1 MIFSKNENTASIQSF
16 PCLALNNAPA
26 MVPLPGIVY
35 KIKFEQ
41 IAGNEILGHF
51 KSLPQFHSHFLLTKV
66 KDDTLKMSPKAV
78 EALEKFRQKFD
89 SKDDLTALYIC
100 LIPAQSFGS
109 TTGCICKITGVLT
122 EDKAITISFKALNRA
137 TLKSSPVSPDNLI
150 WTSTVSVIDDS
161 SSLNCFKDEQLDFM
175 ISEFVKLFGSI
186 DATINT
192 FKKQY
197 KQSFRKKSSQHL
209 LLLSPLSNTLFF
221 QLNKAQF
228 NKAWNAILVFAAEVI
243 DSLETVSP
251 SSVAVQIVTLMDLI
265 VTVLPTSNT
274 QKSKFLSSVQLNKRC
289 ENFKS
294 IIDDFVQIFD
304 KLYSSSDYVQ
314 QYFSQ
319 ASNLEK
325 SKLIANQL
333 QSLRFYIEDVKAQN
347 NLSLG
352 LTGQKKKIK
361 SLVSSSSK
369 EDNDVDR
376 TDQSDDG
383 DEDFDGDSDEDE
395 NEKLKKFIK
404 DLPKNGVHQDG
415 IKMLRKDFKRFSATS
430 PQNSEYQVLRSYFD
444 IICDVPFGKYS
455 KRENIDVD
463 KSRQKLDLDH
473 YGLKNVKK
481 RLLEYLCLLKLNGRL
496 AQMKETKRRAPI
508 LLLVGPPGVGKTSIA
523 KSIAEMLNL
532 KFQRVSLGGV
542 HNEAE
547 IRGHRRTY
555 VGSMCGLIINAIRKS
570 GCMNPLI
577 LLDEVDKVLST
588 TTGGSG
594 YGYKLNGD
602 PGAALLEVL
611 DPEQNNTFVDHYVG
625 FPIDLSQVLFFCTA
639 NDLSGISAPLLDR
652 MEVIEIPGYTPEEKI
667 QIGST
672 FLLPKQIRV
681 NGLDICHEDFT
692 LTKDAWESLVLEY
705 TREPG
710 VRNLERQI
718 AAVVRGRV
726 VEYVRRD
733 NRAGIDEIK
742 TTDEPCIINKNA
754 LYKYLGFPLHPIS
767 SELLAKIRFAD
778 QEGVV
783 NGLSYNSD
791 GTGSVLIFEIVKT
804 GSLGKPTGPSI
815 TATGNLGNVLQESID
830 IGCSLVKSIL
840 KRGIVDDADEGATE
854 EFLSSEYHL
863 HVPMGAVS
871 KDGPSAGTAITL
883 ALMSLALH
891 RPVDPLL
898 CMTGEI
904 TLRGKILPI
913 GGIKE
918 KLLGARLYGMKRV
931 LVPLSNRS
939 DVVQAVTDDIVPFVQ
954 SKGELNLVRE
964 KMGLSLTY
972 VNDIYDVIQHV
983 WSDVAFHHQI
993 PEEQNKGLNDC
1004 KI

>member
-1 MIFSKNENTASIQSF
+1 MIFSRNEHTTSIQSF
-16 PCLALNNAPA
+16 PCLTLNSAPSV
-26 MVPLPGIVY
+26 VPLPGILY
-35 KIKFEQ
+35 KINFERT
-41 IAGNEILGHF
+41 AGDDILGHY
-51 KSLPQFHSHFLLTKV
+51 KSSSQYHAHFLLTEV
-66 KDDTLKMSPKAV
+66 TDGSLKMSPKAV
-78 EALEKFRQKFD
+78 EAVEKFRQKFD
-89 SKDDLTALYIC
+89 SKDDLKSLYIC
-100 LIPAQSFGS
+100 LIPAQSFES
-109 TTGCICKITGVLT
+109 TTGCICKITGVLM

-137 TLKSSPVSPDNLI
+137 ILKSPPVKSDKLI
-150 WTSTVSVIDDS
+150 WTNNVSINDDFSSIDR
-161 SSLNCFKDEQLDFM
+161 LKDEQLNLM

-197 KQSFRKKSSQHL
+197 KQSFKKKSSHHL

-221 QLNKAQF
+221 QLSKAQF
-228 NKAWNAILVFAAEVI
+228 NKAWNTILGFVAEVI
-243 DSLETVSP
+243 DSMETVSP

-265 VTVLPTSNT
+265 VTVLPTSTT
-274 QKSKFLSSVQLNKRC
+274 QKFKFLSSLQLNKRC
-289 ENFKS
+289 ENFKN
-294 IIDDFVQIFD
+294 IVNDFVQIFD
-304 KLYSSSDYVQ
+304 KLYTSSEYVQ
-314 QYFSQ
+314 RYFSQ
-319 ASNLEK
+319 ATNLEK
-325 SKLIANQL
+325 SRLIANQL

-347 NLSLG
+347 KPAIG
-352 LTGQKKKIK
+352 LTGQKKKTE
-361 SLVSSSSK
+361 SLISSSFK
-369 EDNDVDR
+369 EDSEIESK
-376 TDQSDDG
+376 DQSDDG
-383 DEDFDGDSDEDE
+383 DEDFDEDDE

-404 DLPKNGVHQDG
+404 DLPRNGVHPDG

-455 KRENIDVD
+455 KRDNIDLD

-481 RLLEYLCLLKLNGRL
+481 RLLEYLCILKLNGRL
-496 AQMKETKRRAPI
+496 AQMNETKKRAPI

-555 VGSMCGLIINAIRKS
+555 VGSMCGLIISAMRKS

-588 TTGGSG
+588 TSGGSG
-594 YGYKLNGD
+594 YGNKLNGD

-611 DPEQNNTFVDHYVG
+611 DPEQNNTFMDHYVG

-672 FLLPKQIRV
+672 FLLPKQIRI
-681 NGLDICHEDFT
+681 NGLDICHEDFK

-705 TREPG
+705 TREAG

-726 VEYVRRD
+726 VEYVQGDIKAGD
-733 NRAGIDEIK
+733 NEKNTSDEL
-742 TTDEPCIINKNA
+742 PIISKKA

-778 QEGVV
+778 KEGVV

-804 GSLGKPTGPSI
+804 GSLGKSTGPEI

-840 KRGIVDDADEGATE
+840 KRGIMDDADQEAMK

-883 ALMSLALH
+883 ALMSLALN

-939 DVVQAVTDDIVPFVQ
+939 DVVQAVTDDIVPFIQ
-954 SKGELNLVRE
+954 SEGELMLVRE

-972 VNDIYDVIQHV
+972 VNDIYDVIQYV
-983 WSDVAFHHQI
+983 WSDIALHNETPVEHS
-993 PEEQNKGLNDC
+993 KDLNEF